1 MKFRALLAEFIGTFA
16 LIFVGVLSIYHLSS
30 APAGLIGIALAH
42 GLAIACL
49 ASATAAVSGGHLNP
63 AVTFGLLLAKRI
75 DPVNAIGYIVAQ
87 CLGGIVAGYA
97 AVYVTVGSMASVAA
111 NGTPSLVSA
120 DLSPMQGIVAEA
132 IATFFLVFVVLGT
145 AVDRRAPKMGA
156 LFIGL
161 TVTMGILAIGPLTG
175 GALNPARWIG
185 SAVAGG
191 KFENAL
197 VYIIGPLLG
206 AAIAS
211 LVYTL
216 FLEDKQPLAPSDPI
230 RVDPQG

>member
-1 MKFRALLAEFIGTFA
+1 MKFRALLAEFIGTFT
-16 LIFVGVLSIYHLSS
+16 LIFIGVLVINNLGR
-30 APAGLIGIALAH
+30 APAGLIGIALGH

-75 DPVNAIGYIVAQ
+75 DVLNAIGYIIAQ
-87 CLGGIVAGYA
+87 CVGGVVAGFTALYLTSE
-97 AVYVTVGSMASVAA
+97 AVVKT
-111 NGTPSLVSA
+111 GTPALDRFMTV
-120 DLSPMQGIVAEA
+120 PQGIVAEA

-185 SAVAGG
+185 SGVPGH
-191 KFENAL
+191 NLSSPVVYL
-197 VYIIGPLLG
+197 VGPLLG
-206 AAIAS
+206 AALAALI
-211 LVYTL
+211 YTL
-216 FLEDKQPLAPSDPI
+216 FLEDKTALAPSDPI

>member
-1 MKFRALLAEFIGTFA
+1 MKFRALLAEFVGTFS
-16 LIFVGVLSIYHLSS
+16 LIFVGVLVIHNLDV
-30 APAGLIGIALAH
+30 PAGLIGIALGH

-49 ASATAAVSGGHLNP
+49 ASATGAISGGHLNP

-75 DPVNAIGYIVAQ
+75 DPLNALGYWIAQ
-87 CLGGIVAGYA
+87 CVGAIVAGYA
-97 AVYVTVGSMASVAA
+97 AAFVSTTGSGDTIASL
-111 NGTPSLVSA
+111 GTPALGTGISSV
-120 DLSPMQGIVAEA
+120 QGIIAEA

-185 SAVAGG
+185 SGVPGSNLSHP
-191 KFENAL
+191 E
-197 VYIIGPLLG
+197 VYIVGPLLG
-206 AAIAS
+206 AAVAS
-211 LVYTL
+211 LLYVL
-216 FLEDKQPLAPSDPI
+216 FLEDKTPLAPGDPV